1 MNRTLLSIAGYDP
14 SGGAGALLDVQV
26 FEALG
31 FHGAAVLTAL
41 TIQNTVAVRRVV
53 PIPAR
58 TVSEQYRA
66 LAGDMKLS
74 GIKVGMLGSRTIVPV
89 LARILAANAGIPRVV
104 DPVLRASS
112 GALLFEERGI
122 SAFLRAVRSRASLLT
137 PNIDEAA
144 ILSGRPVRTPKDM
157 TEAAKAIYERTE
169 VPCLVK
175 GGHLQKS
182 AVNILFD
189 GRRTA
194 VFGHEKLARDVHGT
208 GCFLSSAILGHL
220 ARGRS
225 LEKACGLAAEMVHTA
240 ILESIRPGKGRR
252 LLGPAEGL

>member
-1 MNRTLLSIAGYDP
+1 MKANLLSVAGYDP
-14 SGGAGALLDVQV
+14 SGGAGALLDVRI

-41 TIQNTVAVRRVV
+41 TIQNTREVRKVIPV
-53 PIPAR
+53 PAR
-58 TVSEQYRA
+58 TVYEQYRA
-66 LAGDMKLS
+66 LVADMEIS
-74 GIKVGMLGSRTIVPV
+74 GIKVGMLGSRSVFPA
-89 LARILAANAGIPRVV
+89 LGRILAANPGIPRVL

-112 GALLFEERGI
+112 GALLLEEGSI
-122 SAFLRAVRSRASLLT
+122 SALLRAVRGRLSLIT
-137 PNIDEAA
+137 PNMDEAA
-144 ILSGRPVRTPKDM
+144 ALAGIPVRTPDDM
-157 TEAAKAIYERTE
+157 REAARAIYARSQ

-175 GGHLQKS
+175 GGHLERS

-194 VFGHEKLARDVHGT
+194 VFGHAKIARDVHGT

-225 LEKACGLAAEMVHTA
+225 LEKACGLAADMVHAA
-240 ILESIRPGKGRR
+240 ILRSVKAGKGRR
-252 LLGPAEGL
+252 VFQLR

>member
-1 MNRTLLSIAGYDP
+1 MKPTLLSIAGYDP

-41 TIQNTVAVRRVV
+41 TIQNTVEVRKVI
-53 PIPAR
+53 PFPAR

-66 LAGDMKLS
+66 LAADAKFS
-74 GIKVGMLGSRTIVPV
+74 GIKVGMLGSRPIVPV
-89 LARILAANAGIPRVV
+89 LARILVANAGIPTVV
-104 DPVLRASS
+104 DPILRASS
-112 GALLFEERGI
+112 GAPLFEIRGI
-122 SAFLRAVRSRASLLT
+122 SAFLRAVRGRASLLT

-144 ILSGRPVRTPKDM
+144 ILSGTPVRTPEDM
-157 TEAAKAIYERTE
+157 TEAARAIYERTD

-175 GGHLQKS
+175 GGHLEKS
-182 AVNILFD
+182 AINILFD
-189 GRRTA
+189 GQRTA
-194 VFGHEKLARDVHGT
+194 VFGHEKLSRDVHGT

-225 LEKACGLAAEMVHTA
+225 LEKACGLAADMVHAA
-240 ILESIRPGKGRR
+240 ILRSIKAGKGRHVFR
-252 LLGPAEGL
+252 FS

>member
-1 MNRTLLSIAGYDP
+1 MKRTLLSIAGYDP
-14 SGGAGALLDVQV
+14 SGGAGALLDVRV
-26 FEALG
+26 FEALD
-31 FHGAAVLTAL
+31 FHGAVVLTAL
-41 TIQNTVAVRRVV
+41 TVQNTVAVRRVI

-58 TVSEQYRA
+58 MVSEQYRA
-66 LAGDMKLS
+66 LAADMEFS
-74 GIKVGMLGSRTIVPV
+74 GIKVGMLGSHTIVPV

-112 GALLFEERGI
+112 GAPLFEKGGL

-144 ILSGRPVRTPKDM
+144 ILSGMPVRTPKDM
-157 TEAAKAIYERTE
+157 AEAARTIYERTE

-175 GGHLQKS
+175 GGHLEKG
-182 AVNILFD
+182 AVNILFA

-194 VFGHEKLARDVHGT
+194 MFGHEKLARDVHGT

-220 ARGRS
+220 ALGRS
-225 LEKACGLAAEMVHTA
+225 LEKACGLAADMVHAA
-240 ILESIRPGKGRR
+240 IVSSIKAGKGRR
-252 LLGPAEGL
+252 VFRF